1 MGRALVSMVMLC
13 GLVGVAA
20 AQLTGFVVLLRAIPP
35 GRVAPVGFVTLV
47 LVMFGWAGCL
57 VYALG
62 RGSWRALRQRDERST
77 GPALDADQAP
87 GLWQLVREVA
97 EEAGTRPP
105 HEVRLMS
112 EPNVRYTHAFLRGR
126 RVLYVGLPLLQT
138 MTVGQ
143 ARFGLAHFM
152 AHFAAGHTRWVG
164 FAIRADTAI
173 VTTAEALR
181 PTNPAAWAFR
191 GYRWVYRLIDNA
203 VCRRWEFRADAVG
216 VRVAGSADAVG
227 AMHEI
232 WAVIE
237 AWNSF
242 YDFHLLPGSEAGHLP
257 DDLYGGFAEFVA
269 ARKDELDAL
278 RAKPLPANP
287 SRWDPFPSSAT
298 RAARFPES
306 LAVSDGRPATSLILD
321 LAAAQAA
328 LRAVEL
334 EATRAALHALGRE
347 MEDDMVLA
355 WPEFTHAAT
364 TAQLEREADG
374 ILHTIGLTGPGLPQV
389 LQMLEDG
396 DLDEVA
402 RPLFPDAAPEEL
414 PELFLTPLEVLLNLA
429 AVRAGQAVFR
439 HSWSEPAELVASDG
453 SPLDLTKAAER
464 AISDPRGATAELA
477 ELGIGIWRA

>member
-1 MGRALVSMVMLC
+1 MVMLC

-35 GRVAPVGFVTLV
+35 GRVSPVGFVILV

-57 VYALG
+57 VWALG
-62 RGSWRALRQRDERST
+62 RGLWRALRQRDERPT

-87 GLWQLVREVA
+87 GLWELVREVA
-97 EEAGTRPP
+97 AEAGTRPP

-112 EPNVRYTHAFLRGR
+112 EINFRYAHAFLRGR
-126 RVLYVGLPLLQT
+126 RTLFIGLPLLQT
-138 MTVGQ
+138 MTVGH
-143 ARFGLAHFM
+143 ARFGVAHFM

-164 FAIRADTAI
+164 FAIRSDTAV

-191 GYRWVYRLIDNA
+191 GYRWLYRLIDNA

-216 VRVAGSADAVG
+216 VREAGSADAVG

-232 WAVIE
+232 WAVRD
-237 AWNSF
+237 AWNFF
-242 YDFHLLPGSEAGHLP
+242 YDFYLGPGVEAGHLP
-257 DDLYGGFAEFVA
+257 DDVFGGFAEFVA

-278 RAKPLPANP
+278 RAKPLPANT
-287 SRWDPFPSSAT
+287 SRWDPYPSSAT

-306 LAVSDGRPATSLILD
+306 FAVSDGRPAATLILD

-328 LRAVEL
+328 LCAVEL
-334 EATRAALHALGRE
+334 EATRAAWHAVGQE
-347 MEDDMVLA
+347 VEDDMVLA

-364 TAQLEREADG
+364 TAQLQRETDG
-374 ILHTIGLTGPGLPQV
+374 MLHTIGLAGPGLPQV
-389 LQMLEDG
+389 LRMLEDG
-396 DLDEVA
+396 GLDEVA

-414 PELFLTPLEVLLNLA
+414 PELFLTPLEVLMNLA
-429 AVRAGQAVFR
+429 AVRAGRAVFR

-453 SPLDLTKAAER
+453 SPLDLTKVAER
-464 AISDPRGATAELA
+464 AITDPRGATAELA
-477 ELGIGIWRA
+477 ALGIGIWRA

>member
-1 MGRALVSMVMLC
+1 MVMLC

-35 GRVAPVGFVTLV
+35 GRVSPVGFVMLV

-112 EPNVRYTHAFLRGR
+112 EIDLRYTHAFLRGR

-143 ARFGLAHFM
+143 ARYGLAHYM

-164 FAIRADTAI
+164 FAIRSNTAI

-191 GYRWVYRLIDNA
+191 AYRWLCVLIDRG
-203 VCRRWEFRADAVG
+203 VCRRQEFRADAVG
-216 VRVAGSADAVG
+216 VRVAGRAAAVG

-232 WAVIE
+232 WAVTA
-237 AWNSF
+237 AWDF
-242 YDFHLLPGSEAGHLP
+242 FCDFHLLPGSEAGHLP
-257 DDLYGGFAEFVA
+257 DDVYGGFAEFVA

-306 LAVSDGRPATSLILD
+306 LAVSDGRPATSLIHD

-328 LRAVEL
+328 LRAADL
-334 EATRAALHALGRE
+334 EVTRAALHALGRE
-347 MEDDMVLA
+347 MEDDTVLA

-364 TAQLEREADG
+364 TAQLQREADG
-374 ILHTIGLTGPGLPQV
+374 ILHTIGLTGPALPQV
-389 LQMLEDG
+389 LRMLEDG
-396 DLDEVA
+396 GLDEVA
-402 RPLFPDAAPEEL
+402 RPLFPDAAPEDL
-414 PELFLTPLEVLLNLA
+414 PELFLTPLEVLMNLA
-429 AVRAGQAVFR
+429 AVRAGRATFR

-464 AISDPRGATAELA
+464 AITDPRGATAELA